1 MTGWHIP
8 NSKIYLASASQ
19 TRIHM
24 LRVAGLVFEAQ
35 AASVDEQAIKQAG
48 IAENIAPADIATTLA
63 EVKAGKLAS
72 QKEGYVIGCDQLLSC
87 GGDCQT
93 CLYGTGLRT
102 FAKTCR
108 QNPPAFYRGGGVSPW
123 QAHLA
128 SLHRSDL
135 AMRRLD
141 QREIADYLD
150 FCGQNALLSPGCY
163 QIEAGGAYLFSDI
176 KGVYYDILGLP
187 LLPLLAFLREHG
199 LSASRPERGM
209 KIIGLTGSIASGKST
224 IGRMFRQYGMDVHDA
239 DKTVHQLLS
248 PSGKAT
254 PVVADYFGR
263 EVLALMALWTGRLWD
278 EDVCRS

>member
-87 GGDCQT
+87 VGEIFSKPASMKQAGEHLQK
-93 CLYGTGLRT
+93 LAG
-102 FAKTCR
+102 KTHQLFTAAVVFQHGRRIWHHC
-108 QNPPAFYRGGGVSPW
+108 S
-123 QAHLA
+123 
-128 SLHRSDL
+128 RSDL
-135 AMRRLD
+135 AMRLLD
-141 QREIADYLD
+141 QREIIDYLD

-163 QIEAGGAYLFSDI
+163 QIEVGGAYLFSDI
-176 KGVYYDILGLP
+176 QGVYYDILGLP

-199 LSASRPERGM
+199 LSALAPGGRG
-209 KIIGLTGSIASGKST
+209 
-224 IGRMFRQYGMDVHDA
+224 
-239 DKTVHQLLS
+239 
-248 PSGKAT
+248 
-254 PVVADYFGR
+254 
-263 EVLALMALWTGRLWD
+263 
-278 EDVCRS
+278 